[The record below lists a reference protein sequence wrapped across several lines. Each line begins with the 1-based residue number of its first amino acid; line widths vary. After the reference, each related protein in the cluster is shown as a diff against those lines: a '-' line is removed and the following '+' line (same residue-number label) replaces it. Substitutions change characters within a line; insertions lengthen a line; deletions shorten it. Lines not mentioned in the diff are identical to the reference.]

1 MANNIRDDFYCESKP
16 VTDAEMDC
24 EDSFDEFVYNTR
36 HAPRFL
42 REAYN
47 DCYISYSEFLSRRTD
62 YFAGK
67 PVPINPFDAIKQVY
81 GISMVDI
88 AVVLG
93 VSFGV
98 VYNAK
103 IKGVPAKRIGQLSS
117 GLCIP
122 EKILAKTTTAD
133 LEELKECKEEFFA
146 RAGIDNL
153 IQSMPEWKA
162 NLANEIS
169 NSYLRC
175 PIDVAR
181 RIARVDKVVWE
192 HGDSLDEYTEYEREL
207 IKFVSRENKKY
218 KPVHHL
224 EYSLLNSGHPRMYT
238 KMIKNNI

>member
-1 MANNIRDDFYCESKP
+1 MANNIRDDFNCESKP

-133 LEELKECKEEFFA
+133 LEELKECKE
-146 RAGIDNL
+146 
-153 IQSMPEWKA
+153 S
-162 NLANEIS
+162 
-169 NSYLRC
+169 
-175 PIDVAR
+175 
-181 RIARVDKVVWE
+181 
-192 HGDSLDEYTEYEREL
+192 EL
-207 IKFVSRENKKY
+207 GK
-218 KPVHHL
+218 
-224 EYSLLNSGHPRMYT
+224 
-238 KMIKNNI
+238 

>member
-1 MANNIRDDFYCESKP
+1 MAEKNHDDCYCEGEP
-16 VTDAEMDC
+16 VTYGEMDR
-24 EDSFDEFVYNTR
+24 EDSFEEFVYNKR

-42 REAYN
+42 REAFN
-47 DCYISYSEFLSRRTD
+47 DCYIPYSEFLSRRTD

-67 PVPINPFDAIKQVY
+67 PVPINLFDAIKQVY

-122 EKILAKTTTAD
+122 EKILTKTTTAD
-133 LEELKECKEEFFA
+133 LEELEGCKEEFFA

-153 IQSMPEWKA
+153 IQSVPEWKA

-169 NSYLRC
+169 NEYVRC

-192 HGDSLDEYTEYEREL
+192 HGDSLDEYTGYEREL
-207 IKFVSRENKKY
+207 IKYVSRESKKH

-238 KMIKNNI
+238 RMINNDI